1 MKHMNTTGQAAAALS
16 IADVRSII
24 DEGDMSRLQI
34 LAVIICTVINML
46 DGYDVLVVAFVSP
59 SLSADWQLTGTQLG
73 MLLSAGPVGM
83 ALGSLLVA
91 PWADRY
97 GRRATILLCLG
108 IVTLGMLF
116 SALAQ
121 DVTQLRILRVLTG
134 IGIGGMLASI
144 GVITAEYSST
154 RYRSRN
160 VSIQATGYPIGAAI
174 GGTIAAVLI
183 ELYGWR
189 AAFLFGAIASALMI
203 PVVLRYLPESLDF
216 LLMRQPPNALNKLN
230 ALLRRMRRAPIDQL
244 PNVTAAE
251 ERSVLQLLPGLFVG
265 RLARSTLLLWTSFF
279 MLMFSFY
286 FIMSWTPKLLVA
298 TGLSA
303 QQGVTGAVL
312 LNVGGIIGGFL
323 FAWLAGWIVLRRLTA
338 SFLTLTAVSAIAFGM
353 LASSLPAA
361 FTIAVAI
368 GIFLIGSM
376 AGLYSLAP
384 TIYSASVR
392 TTGMGWAIGI
402 GRIGAILAPTLA
414 GVFVD
419 ADWTTKTL
427 YVVFAVPLLVAVV
440 SVLGVGAYVRGRELD
455 AQMALGARRHSQ

>member
-1 MKHMNTTGQAAAALS
+1 MQSMNTLGKAGAVPS
-16 IADVRSII
+16 IAAVRSVI
-24 DEGDMSRLQI
+24 DEGEMSRLQI

-59 SLSADWQLTGTQLG
+59 ALSADWHLTGTQLG
-73 MLLSAGPVGM
+73 TLLSAGPVGM

-97 GRRATILLCLG
+97 GRRSTILLCLG

-121 DVTQLRILRVLTG
+121 DVSQLRILRVFTG

-144 GVITAEYSST
+144 GVITAEYSSQ

-174 GGTIAAVLI
+174 GGSIAAVLI
-183 ELYGWR
+183 QLYGWR
-189 AAFLFGAIASALMI
+189 AAFLFGAVASAFMI

-216 LLMRQPPNALNKLN
+216 LLTRQPPGALEKLN
-230 ALLRRMRRAPIDQL
+230 TLLRRMDRTEVPRL
-244 PNVTAAE
+244 PNVPVWE
-251 ERSVLQLLPGLFVG
+251 KPSVLQLLPGLFSG
-265 RLARSTLLLWTSFF
+265 RLAASTLLLWTSFF

-323 FAWLAGWIVLRRLTA
+323 FAWLAVWIALRKLTA
-338 SFLTLTAVSAIAFGM
+338 SFLALTAVCAIAFGM
-353 LASSLPAA
+353 LAGEIAAA

-368 GIFLIGSM
+368 GTFLIGSM

-402 GRIGAILAPTLA
+402 GRVGAIVAPTLA

-419 ADWTTKTL
+419 AAWSPMTL
-427 YVVFAVPLLVAVV
+427 YAVFAVPLLVAVA
-440 SVLGVGAYVRGRELD
+440 SVLGAGGTAQSRESH
-455 AQMALGARRHSQ
+455 AQIALSARRHS